1 MILKLI
7 KFYLLIVSCLFLLF
21 ISLNLLLD
29 FLVNGVFSIRVI
41 FSSKSEMLLSFLIPI
56 PTILGSYFLMKRK
69 SEKMCCSCGGSYSNS
84 SYSS

>member
-7 KFYLLIVSCLFLLF
+7 KFYLLIVPCLFLVF

-56 PTILGSYFLMKRK
+56 PPILGSYFLMKRK
-69 SEKMCCSCGGSYSNS
+69 K
-84 SYSS
+84 